1 MKIQRTLAILWLG
14 AFIAGPCYWLW
25 EFLAN
30 VCPGYNGIHALLNL
44 VCLCGAGAS
53 ICLFMGAK
61 WARISI
67 GILALFFG
75 GAALSEI
82 GEQGWRWMRADKWAC
97 DSVVA
102 FSLVTIVLLFFRRYE
117 PVDEEFNHGWTRMG

>member
-14 AFIAGPCYWLW
+14 VFIAGPCYWLW
-25 EFLAN
+25 EFLDN
-30 VCPGYNGIHALLNL
+30 VCLGFNGIHALLSP
-44 VCLCGAGAS
+44 VCLFGADAS
-53 ICLFMGAK
+53 TFLFLGAK

-82 GEQGWRWMRADKWAC
+82 WEQGWMWMRPDKWAC
-97 DSVVA
+97 DSLVVDSGA
-102 FSLVTIVLLFFRRYE
+102 CESAKAPPKAGKAAIE
-117 PVDEEFNHGWTRMG
+117 